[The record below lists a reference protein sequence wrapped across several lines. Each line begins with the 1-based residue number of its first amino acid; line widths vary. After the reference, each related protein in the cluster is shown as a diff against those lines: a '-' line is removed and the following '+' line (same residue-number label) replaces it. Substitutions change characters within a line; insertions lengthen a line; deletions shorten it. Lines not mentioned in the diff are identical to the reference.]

1 MVQKKPVAAVV
12 VDRIESIKLIFI
24 NLHILNNP
32 WIISNYSGAHSSV
45 RIKEVVPETIHTS
58 PSNSA

>member
-32 WIISNYSGAHSSV
+32 WIISN
-45 RIKEVVPETIHTS
+45 
-58 PSNSA
+58 